1 MDAEII
7 DLVAIAAACRPLAAW
22 WHQFATG
29 GNASPSDLEYAR
41 KHLATLA
48 PTHGPVG
55 RAVDRIVSVESLTN
69 TGQVLA
75 ALDLLGRIA
84 ACISGGEGEGPEAGR
99 PATRKRR
106 HRGDDRRQPA
116 LPGLEWL

>member
-1 MDAEII
+1 LVDAEII
-7 DLVAIAAACRPLAAW
+7 DLVAVAAACRPLAAW

-29 GNASPSDLEYAR
+29 GDASPSDLEHAR

-48 PTHGPVG
+48 PTHGPIG
-55 RAVDRIVSVESLTN
+55 RAIDRIVSVESETN

-84 ACISGGEGEGPEAGR
+84 ASIPGSAASSVPMGPSKTGRRAGEAR
-99 PATRKRR
+99 C
-106 HRGDDRRQPA
+106 QPA
-116 LPGLEWL
+116 LPGLD